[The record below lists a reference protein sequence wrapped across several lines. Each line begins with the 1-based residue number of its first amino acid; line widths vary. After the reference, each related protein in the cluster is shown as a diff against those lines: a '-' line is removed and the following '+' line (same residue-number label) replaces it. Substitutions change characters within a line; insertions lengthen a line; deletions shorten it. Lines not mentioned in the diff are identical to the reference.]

1 MYVYSVKENR
11 MNAKETVQALMN
23 AIQMGNFESAKSY
36 LSNDFKFSG
45 AVPEPIS
52 GKEWIGMSANLKAA
66 FPDLDY
72 QFTTDGSSGDTV
84 NISAE
89 LRGTHK
95 GDLDLTA
102 MHMGV
107 IPATGK
113 SFKAALE
120 HGKATV
126 RDGKITSFAL
136 DRTEG
141 AGLMAILGQLGV
153 KMPAM

>member
-1 MYVYSVKENR
+1 
-11 MNAKETVQALMN
+11 MNPKDTVQALMD
-23 AIQMGNFESAKSY
+23 AIQTGNFDKAKSY

-52 GKEWIGMSANLKAA
+52 GQEWIGMSANLKAA

-72 QFTTDGSSGDTV
+72 QFTADSASGDTV
-84 NISAE
+84 SISAQ

-95 GDLDLTA
+95 GDLDLTG
-102 MHMGV
+102 MDMGV

-113 SFKAALE
+113 SFKAARE
-120 HGKATV
+120 HGKAMV
-126 RDGKITSFAL
+126 RDGKVTAFAL
-136 DRTEG
+136 DATEG

-153 KMPAM
+153 KIPSM

>member
-1 MYVYSVKENR
+1 MDT
-11 MNAKETVQALMN
+11 KETVQSLID
-23 AIQMGNFESAKSY
+23 AIQMGDFKRAKSL

-45 AVPEPIS
+45 PVPEPIS
-52 GKEWIGMSANLKAA
+52 ADAWMGMSASLKAA

-72 QFTTDGSSGDTV
+72 QFKIEGVNGDTV
-84 NISAE
+84 NISAD

-113 SFKAALE
+113 SFKAAHE
-120 HGKATV
+120 HGKATL
-126 RDGKITSFAL
+126 RDGKITAWTMEP
-136 DRTEG
+136 TEG
-141 AGLMAILGQLGV
+141 AGLMAILDQLGV
-153 KMPAM
+153 KIPAM